1 MGLTLLSALPGW
13 SQTITIDGT
22 TPTTQL
28 NGGATCT
35 GNCTITGGTAAGGN
49 LFHSFTRF
57 GVDPGATVTF
67 TDPGVQNI
75 ITRVTGNT
83 LSVID
88 GLLAV
93 NGGNANLFLLNPNG
107 ITFGDGARLQLGGS
121 FFASTASGIAFDE
134 GEFSL
139 TDSSATTSLLAVNVP
154 IGLQVGANAG
164 NIMVN
169 GTGNNLFVNPNFSI
183 VDSLITPDLQLNQGT
198 LALVGGAVTLDG
210 AVLSAPGNRIEVGSV
225 SNGQVGLVPLGTG
238 FGLSY
243 GGVDTFSNIS
253 LENAALIDV
262 SADRAGTISLRGQ
275 TVTLNGGSALT
286 AGTLGNSPGGSVQ
299 VNADR
304 LLVSGTSTF
313 VPSFIPPSAAELV
326 VMPSGVF
333 AGVQTGAGGTGGQI
347 DLNVGQLSLDGG
359 AQIAAGTFSSGNAGA
374 LNVAAN
380 SITVRGGRPAGPSG
394 IFATVGAAADGGPI
408 GAATGNGGTLNI
420 ATDVLL
426 LQEGG
431 QISAGTFG
439 FGDAGNL
446 NITGNRNINSTL
458 IEVTGSFGEP
468 GTGGPSSIRAAS
480 ERPWAGAGGNLTI
493 NTERLLVNDG
503 GQIVT
508 GTLSASDAGDL
519 VVRATQIELRGG
531 DAFGQSGLLSNAI
544 DFQASGLDG
553 SSGNIM
559 VETNDLRLDDG
570 ATISVSNTPS
580 GGNPN
585 LTSGQGPAGN
595 ITIAARNIL
604 MTNGSSLSADT
615 LNGDRANIQVAAT
628 NLTLLN
634 SRISTNATGT
644 ATGGNITLDTGAL
657 TLLDT
662 STVAANSAAN
672 FGGRVIIHT
681 DVLVQSPDSTITAT
695 SALGPEFSGVV
706 NINTPEPVPETVPVQ
721 TESPSETKQIIAA
734 CEQLTDNEF
743 VATGQG
749 GLPND
754 PTQVLRSQSTWTDI
768 RPLTAESLTELTPQS
783 ENPTPTSDSVAALS
797 QAQGLT
803 RNDQGQLVLVGSST
817 GPTTASAIAHQTSL
831 CHRAG

>member
-1 MGLTLLSALPGW
+1 MSALPGW
-13 SQTITIDGT
+13 SQTIVIDGT
-22 TPTTQL
+22 TPTTQV
-28 NGGATCT
+28 NGGAACS

-57 GVDPGATVTF
+57 GVDPGATVSF
-67 TDPGVQNI
+67 TDPGVHNI
-75 ITRVTGNT
+75 ITRVTGNN

-154 IGLQVGANAG
+154 IGLQVGADAG

-183 VDSLITPDLQLNQGT
+183 VDSLTTPDLQLNQGT
-198 LALVGGAVTLDG
+198 LALVGGSVTLDG

-225 SNGQVGLVPLGTG
+225 SNGQVGLVPLGKG
-238 FGLSY
+238 FSLSY
-243 GGVDTFSNIS
+243 GGIDTFSNIN

-275 TVTLNGGSALT
+275 TIALNDGSALI
-286 AGTLGNSPGGSVQ
+286 ANTLGNGPGGSVQ

-313 VPSFIPPSAAELV
+313 VPNFIPPSVAEFV

-374 LNVAAN
+374 LNITAN
-380 SITVRGGRPAGPSG
+380 SISVRGGRPAGPSG

-408 GAATGNGGTLNI
+408 GAATGNGGNLNI

-446 NITGNRNINSTL
+446 NISGNRNINSTL

-468 GTGGPSSIRAAS
+468 GAGGPSSIRLAS
-480 ERPWAGAGGNLTI
+480 ERPWAGAGGTLTI

-531 DAFGQSGLLSNAI
+531 DAFGQSGLLSNAV
-544 DFQASGLDG
+544 DFQASGLNG

-559 VETNDLRLDDG
+559 VETSDLRLDDG

-580 GGNPN
+580 GANPN
-585 LTSGQGPAGN
+585 LTPGQGPAGN

-615 LNGDRANIQVAAT
+615 LNGDRANIQVTAT

-634 SRISTNATGT
+634 SQISTNATGT
-644 ATGGNITLDTGAL
+644 ATGGNITLDTSAVAV
-657 TLLDT
+657 LDT
-662 STVAANSAAN
+662 SNISANSDAN
-672 FGGRVIIHT
+672 FGGRVIINT

-695 SALGPEFSGVV
+695 SALGPEFAGIVD
-706 NINTPEPVPETVPVQ
+706 INTPEPVPDTVQVQ
-721 TESPSETKQIIAA
+721 TDSPSETKQIIAA

-743 VATGQG
+743 VARGQG
-749 GLPND
+749 GLPTD
-754 PTQVLRSQSTWTDI
+754 PTQVLRPQNSWADV
-768 RPLTAESLTELTPQS
+768 RPLTAANLTELPPQAGNSTSINTP
-783 ENPTPTSDSVAALS
+783 AAVLS
-797 QAQGLT
+797 QAQSLV
-803 RNDQGQLVLVGSST
+803 RNAQGQLVLAGFST
-817 GPTTASAIAHQTSL
+817 GSRASALAIAHQTSL
-831 CHRAG
+831 CHRES